1 MGEFNG
7 YRRGGARCGSVGA
20 SASHLRD
27 DFAEFDAL
35 PATSCFVRSLSQPT
49 RCGKL

>member
-1 MGEFNG
+1 MASLTAIAVAA
-7 YRRGGARCGSVGA
+7 ARCAAWARVP
-20 SASHLRD
+20 HLRD

-35 PATSCFVRSLSQPT
+35 PATSCFVSIMSQPT

>member
-20 SASHLRD
+20 SAPIFATILLSSTLYRDFLFRSIIESAYSLR
-27 DFAEFDAL
+27 
-35 PATSCFVRSLSQPT
+35 
-49 RCGKL
+49 